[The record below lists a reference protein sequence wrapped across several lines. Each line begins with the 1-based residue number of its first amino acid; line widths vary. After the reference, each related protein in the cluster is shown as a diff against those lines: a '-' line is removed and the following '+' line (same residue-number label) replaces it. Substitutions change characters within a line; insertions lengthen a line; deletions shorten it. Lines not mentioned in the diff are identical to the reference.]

1 MFQTP
6 DGKGLDFSSGR
17 FPRITTLLLPSDT
30 GKILS
35 PDKFPSTPARTL
47 PHRRPPPILA
57 AADGIVVDANA
68 IDPWG
73 ESYGYYIKIQHDES
87 FETLYTH
94 CLTVFVMDGEEV
106 DAMEF
111 FNKQTNLFRAINHSK

>member
-1 MFQTP
+1 MGRDWNFP
-6 DGKGLDFSSGR
+6 VVASLGLLHYFSLRIPGR
-17 FPRITTLLLPSDT
+17 SYHRTNFLPLRHGHCRT
-30 GKILS
+30 GG
-35 PDKFPSTPARTL
+35 
-47 PHRRPPPILA
+47 PPILA